1 MLAPKFLSLTL
12 ACSAATCRLASAT
25 TDVAADTEVG
35 SDGSHTDVSELNG
48 TSPANERSGV
58 RGDNTN
64 KDAEAAPVFKVGG
77 KAEHPFLGEVTILVL
92 GALGAKIE
100 FFSVELSWE
109 SVFPCGTEKN

>member
-1 MLAPKFLSLTL
+1 MPPRFG
-12 ACSAATCRLASAT
+12 
-25 TDVAADTEVG
+25 DVAADTEVG

-109 SVFPCGTEKN
+109 SVFPCGTEKF